1 MSVIFDALQQAE
13 RERSGTEA
21 PVSNAAEL
29 LQLVEKQSASIR
41 RPTILSITDDVR
53 ESIEQSAALTTPAVS
68 SVAAP
73 AELQRAVELP
83 VGDEHLKLFAKF
95 QPIQVSVPLESQ
107 LPCLTESE
115 GLAAEN
121 FRFLGVRLRHLRRER
136 LLKKLLITSTIPHE
150 GKSMVAANLACTL
163 ARRGQQKTLL
173 LEGDVRR
180 PSLSQ
185 LLGLN
190 KLHGVCELLQNDSS
204 QISNIYHLEGPGFWI
219 MPAGNTTGNPLELLQ
234 SRRLPALMDQLAALF
249 DWIVI
254 DCPPILPLADTS
266 VWSKLSDG
274 ILLVARQG
282 TTDKRHLQ
290 QGLEAID
297 HEKLIGAVLNCS
309 QGAANSDHYYYYRP
323 PTVSPQND
331 TPEN

>member
-21 PVSNAAEL
+21 SVSTATEL
-29 LQLVEKQSASIR
+29 LQVVERQSASIR
-41 RPTILSITDDVR
+41 KPTILSITDDIR
-53 ESIEQSAALTTPAVS
+53 ESIEHSSSTLTTSAAS
-68 SVAAP
+68 SVVAP
-73 AELQRAVELP
+73 AELQRTVDLP
-83 VGDEHLKLFAKF
+83 LNSEYPKHFANF
-95 QPIQVSVPLESQ
+95 QSIQMSISSESQ
-107 LPCLTESE
+107 LPCLTDSD
-115 GLAAEN
+115 GLAAEK

-136 LLKKLLITSTIPHE
+136 PLQKVLVTSTIPHE

-163 ARRGQQKTLL
+163 ARKGQQKTLL

-185 LLGLN
+185 LFGLS
-190 KLHGVCELLQNDSS
+190 KLHGVCEWLQSDNS
-204 QISNIYHLEGPGFWI
+204 QISNIYHLDRTDLWI

-274 ILLVARQG
+274 LLLVARQG

-290 QGLEAID
+290 QGLETID

-309 QGAANSDHYYYYRP
+309 QGSANSDHYYYYRP
-323 PTVSPQND
+323 TAVSPPND
-331 TPEN
+331 TP